1 MSQEECLR
9 ILESEDRWMTARE
22 ISEIAESQIGATS
35 RGLRTLVMHNEIYKK
50 FVKIGNYNRNVY
62 RYYKE

>member
-22 ISEIAESQIGATS
+22 ISEIAKSQIGSTS
-35 RGLRTLVMHNEIYKK
+35 RGLRTLAMHKEIYKK
-50 FVKIGNYNRNVY
+50 FVKFGNYNRNVY